1 MGRERLTG
9 IKELL
14 PLGLNRVGPG
24 PEQAEEP
31 KMSFPEEPGG
41 VRRSKPIKI
50 QREQSTGALGAVD
63 VSASVPGLNQDEELS
78 PLCGF

>member
-14 PLGLNRVGPG
+14 PLGLNHVGPG

-31 KMSFPEEPGG
+31 KLSFSEEPGG
-41 VRRSKPIKI
+41 VSHSKTSKI
-50 QREQSTGALGAVD
+50 QHERSTGALGAVD